1 MSGDARLAAIFHAA
15 AHGRYPPFDGA
26 IEVLPRATGAVGAVV
41 AFTGHH
47 VVAADVSP
55 AWVAAHCPLDD
66 LSAPMGPAFLQALGA
81 EIGATPGAH
90 DLELCALGRNG
101 APPVELTPLDEPPD
115 HPRIQRSLR
124 YRPDTRV
131 YRTLDG
137 SGLLAMGHGL
147 AGRWEAAFEVLPEVR
162 GRGLG
167 RALARTALHL
177 IEPGEPLFMQV
188 AVGNVASLRA
198 ILAAGLIPV
207 GAEVLFI

>member
-1 MSGDARLAAIFHAA
+1 MGGDARLAAIFDAA
-15 AHGRYPPFDGA
+15 ARGEFPPFDEV
-26 IEVLPRATGAVGAVV
+26 IEVVPRATGAIGAVV

-66 LSAPMGPAFLQALGA
+66 LSAPMGPAFLQALGE

-90 DLELCALGRNG
+90 DVELCAWGRDG
-101 APPVELTPLDEPPD
+101 EPPVALEPVARPPD

-131 YRTLDG
+131 YRTGDG
-137 SGLLAMGHGL
+137 FGLLALGHGL
-147 AGRWEAAFEVLPEVR
+147 AGRWEAAFEVMPQAR

-177 IEPGEPLFMQV
+177 VGPGEPLFMQV
-188 AVGNVASLRA
+188 AIGNVASLRA
-198 ILAAGLIPV
+198 VLAAGLVPV
-207 GAEVLFI
+207 GAEVLFT